1 MRDYGKV
8 YASFWSSATIR
19 GLSDDGR
26 MLALYLMT
34 SPHTTIIGAFRLP
47 DGYVCED
54 LQWSPERVT
63 KGFAELFSNGFANRC
78 ETTKWVWIRKHLD
91 WNPPDNPNQ
100 RKSCVKLAGTIPD
113 ECGWKLEFMRVSGRL
128 IGIEPPENP
137 NPSPTVSEP
146 FVNQKQEQ
154 EQEQKKNTSSA
165 RADVPAGFARFWSAW
180 PKSDRK
186 VAKAAC
192 AKRWRS
198 RGLEVQAE
206 AIVAHVEAMR
216 GSRQW
221 RDGYE
226 PAPLTYLNQERWRD
240 GEGTEQPRDWWLRLG
255 YGSEELA
262 RRDGKSAAVAA

>member
-8 YASFWSSATIR
+8 HTSFWSSATIR
-19 GLSDDGR
+19 GMTEDAR
-26 MLALYLMT
+26 TLAFYLLT
-34 SPHTTIIGAFRLP
+34 SPHSTIAGVFRLP

-54 LQWSPERVT
+54 LQWGVERVAE
-63 KGFAELFSNGFANRC
+63 GFAELLAKGFANRC
-78 ETTKWVWIRKHLD
+78 ETTKWVWVVKHLE
-91 WNPPDNPNQ
+91 WNPPENPNQ
-100 RKSCVKLAGTIPD
+100 RKAISKIARTIPD
-113 ECGWKLEFMRVSGRL
+113 ECAWKLDFMRLSGEVPTS
-128 IGIEPPENP
+128 EPSETA
-137 NPSPTVSEP
+137 NPSETLGEQ
-146 FVNQKQEQ
+146 FLNQKQEQ
-154 EQEQKKNTSSA
+154 EQEQKKKLSSA
-165 RADVPAGFARFWSAW
+165 RADMPAGFARFWSAW

-206 AIVAHVEAMR
+206 VIVAHVEAMR
-216 GSRQW
+216 ESRQW

-240 GEGTEQPRDWWLRLG
+240 GEGADQPRDWWLRLG

-262 RRDGKSAAVAA
+262 LRDGKSQGIAA

>member
-54 LQWSPERVT
+54 LQWSVERVAE
-63 KGFAELFSNGFANRC
+63 GFAELFANGFANRC

-100 RKSCVKLAGTIPD
+100 RKSCAKVAQQIPA
-113 ECGWKLEFMRVSGRL
+113 ECGWRLDFMRVCGPS
-128 IGIEPPENP
+128 IGIEQVPES
-137 NPSPTVSEP
+137 NPSQTVP
-146 FVNQKQEQ
+146 QPLLNQKQEQ
-154 EQEQKKNTSSA
+154 EQEQKKKLSSA
-165 RADVPAGFARFWSAW
+165 RADMPAGFLRFWSAW
-180 PKSDRK
+180 PKSPRK
-186 VAKAAC
+186 VAKAEC

-198 RGLEVQAE
+198 RRLEAQAE
-206 AIVAHVEAMR
+206 AIVAHVESIR

-221 RDGYE
+221 HDGYE

-240 GEGTEQPRDWWLRLG
+240 GETADQPRDWWLRLG

-262 RRDGKSAAVAA
+262 RRDGKSEGIAA